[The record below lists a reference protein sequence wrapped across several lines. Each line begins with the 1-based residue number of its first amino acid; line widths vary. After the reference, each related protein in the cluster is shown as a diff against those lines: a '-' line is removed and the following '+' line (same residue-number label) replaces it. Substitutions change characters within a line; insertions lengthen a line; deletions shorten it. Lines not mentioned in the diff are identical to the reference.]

1 MFNINKPNFTEEN
14 GKRKHLGL
22 NLYLQFLLKKKKKKK
37 KTLNHFFFTSIKAV
51 VACFT
56 QR

>member
-1 MFNINKPNFTEEN
+1 MFNINKPNFTEE
-14 GKRKHLGL
+14 KW
-22 NLYLQFLLKKKKKKK
+22 KKKTFRPKPLFTISAEKKDKKK